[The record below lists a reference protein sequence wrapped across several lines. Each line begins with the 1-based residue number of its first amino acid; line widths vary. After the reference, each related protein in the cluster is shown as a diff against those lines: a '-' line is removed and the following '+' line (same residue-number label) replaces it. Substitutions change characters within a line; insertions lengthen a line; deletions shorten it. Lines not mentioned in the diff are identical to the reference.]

1 MDLSDLR
8 ASLEL
13 TQAELAALLS
23 ISQSSVSRL
32 ERRRDMLVSTLRD
45 VIAALGGE
53 LRLSAVFSDETVE
66 LVQFEDTRAMGNR
79 CDPTSPAIVKIREQ
93 VVDVMR
99 RRGVVRAGVFGSV
112 ARDEAGAESDVDFL
126 VEFERG
132 RSLLDLSGLRLDL
145 RQALGR
151 DVDVATPR
159 SLHPKLRDA
168 ILTDL
173 VSIL

>member
-1 MDLSDLR
+1 MDLVELR
-8 ASLEL
+8 GSLEL
-13 TQAELAALLS
+13 TQEELAARLS
-23 ISQSSVSRL
+23 ISQSNVSRL

-53 LRLSAVFSDETVE
+53 LRLWAVFPDETVE
-66 LVQFEDTRAMGNR
+66 LLQFEDTCAMVR
-79 CDPTSPAIVKIREQ
+79 HRDPTSPAIAKIREQ
-93 VVDVMR
+93 VADVMR

-112 ARDEAGAESDVDFL
+112 ARGEADTASDIDFL
-126 VEFERG
+126 VEFEKG

-151 DVDVATPR
+151 DVDVATPG
-159 SLHPKLRDA
+159 SLHPKLRDT

-173 VSIL
+173 VAIL